1 MSVVNYVCAYFLS
14 PSTWWWSYYTTLQK
28 ENHSYNNVHNNNN
41 LNTWIFASNILNN
54 DDDTLLHTGTHP
66 PHSYNQYIL
75 SSRFI
80 HIWKSKIFS
89 IFSYFAYIFFRTKEK
104 KTEEKQMIC
113 IIHMF
118 SIHFFLLICAF
129 HLMWLETDIMIK
141 CCLNIVWGGGRG
153 LRVVFMC
160 MVIGLERFRAGE
172 IYTLIYDFCNV

>member
-104 KTEEKQMIC
+104 KNRRKTDDMHHSHVFNTFFFIDLC
-113 IIHMF
+113 F
-118 SIHFFLLICAF
+118 SFDVVRDRHHDKMLFKYC
-129 HLMWLETDIMIK
+129 
-141 CCLNIVWGGGRG
+141 VGGRQG
-153 LRVVFMC
+153 PACGVYVYGDRSWTF
-160 MVIGLERFRAGE
+160 
-172 IYTLIYDFCNV
+172 